1 MTGAED
7 PAPDWRH
14 SKWLAIGELVV
25 VALIFLA
32 DARHLIPFSKTP
44 FLLAFGWI
52 SLWARKIGWRDVGLN
67 LYRNWKTSIALGFCA
82 GLLLEALE
90 LFITQPLLVNWLG
103 KQPDLEDFR
112 ALTGNLKLTL
122 IFFALTW
129 TLGAFGEEMVYRGYL
144 MNRVADLLNRTP
156 RAWITSLVAVHVGF
170 GLAHAYQGR
179 DWHYRRRSNGTAAR
193 GDLPADGAQLG
204 RADHCAWHSGL
215 D

>member
-90 LFITQPLLVNWLG
+90 LFNYSTAARELAGQAARPRG
-103 KQPDLEDFR
+103 FSR
-112 ALTGNLKLTL
+112 ADRKSQ
-122 IFFALTW
+122 AD
-129 TLGAFGEEMVYRGYL
+129 
-144 MNRVADLLNRTP
+144 ADLLCVDLDP
-156 RAWITSLVAVHVGF
+156 RCL
-170 GLAHAYQGR
+170 R
-179 DWHYRRRSNGTAAR
+179 
-193 GDLPADGAQLG
+193 
-204 RADHCAWHSGL
+204 
-215 D
+215 